1 MGTELEEKLKSYI
14 EGRAPVKS
22 PVNPDVFKFIP
33 FFEEVFA
40 KNLWPYLAKLAGNS
54 GIPHIEVKIIPPKQ
68 PIIKEGEFDMMVYW
82 LLKGAAVVKGDVGGK
97 NTIVKRYDRVGHCF
111 GEMAIIG
118 EEARTASVT
127 ACTDNGATIMEVDW
141 SITEIDKELERNFN
155 RLLLKTVNSKLMDS
169 YNTTKLAYRALV
181 KVKHVSEMQYR
192 DILSLKEGLAKA
204 GIDHATEASHDLTK
218 SISDITEKLDDE
230 IMRS

>member
-1 MGTELEEKLKSYI
+1 MGNELEEKLKTYI
-14 EGRAPVKS
+14 EGRTPAKN

-33 FFEEVFA
+33 FFEEVFP

-54 GIPHIEVKIIPPKQ
+54 GIPHIEVKVIPPKQ
-68 PIIKEGEFDMMVYW
+68 TIIKEGEFDMMVFW

-118 EEARTASVT
+118 EEARTANVS
-127 ACTDNGATIMEVDW
+127 ACTDKGATIMEVDW
-141 SITEIDKELERNFN
+141 SITEIDKTLERDFN

-169 YNTTKLAYRALV
+169 YNTTKMAYRALV
-181 KVKHVSEMQYR
+181 KVKQASEIQQKDVLNM
-192 DILSLKEGLAKA
+192 KERLAEA
-204 GIDHATEASHDLTK
+204 GIDHKTEAAHDLTK
-218 SISDITEKLDDE
+218 KISDITEKLDEE